1 MTTIN
6 AVWVEIPV
14 LNLDR
19 AVKFYHAV
27 FGVAAGD
34 VVDDGPRRTMT
45 LTNTSEGGRP
55 GFSLNQNAAF
65 LPGEKGPLVYL
76 DTGEDLTAHLSRV
89 EPAGGSIVEGKTSMG
104 AAGHYATFRDTE
116 GNVLALY
123 SVK

>member
-1 MTTIN
+1 MTTID

-14 LNLDR
+14 LDLDR
-19 AVKFYHAV
+19 ALRFYQAV
-27 FGVAAGD
+27 FGVAAGE
-34 VVDDGPRRTMT
+34 VVEDGPRRTVT
-45 LTNTSEGGRP
+45 LTNTSDGGRP

-76 DTGEDLTAHLSRV
+76 DTGDDLTEHLGRV
-89 EPAGGSIVEGKTSMG
+89 EPAGGTIVEGKTSMG

-123 SVK
+123 SVS